1 MRSPTILSE
10 EMTSDVKSMTAAGY
24 RQPNA
29 VLAAA
34 CWISA
39 AGALVFNVLPAF
51 LDSAGTGYALKDQEI
66 GWIGASYGAGYS
78 LITVTSFF
86 WIARF
91 NWRAIVSLAT
101 ALAACSLAASA
112 LAPHYAFLLGAMA
125 AAGLGCGALYTVGT
139 AVVSE
144 NHAPDRAFG
153 VKLAVE
159 TFVGVAMLVVLPS
172 LIADRF
178 GFAGVSMALAGVA
191 GVCGLVALRRIP
203 ARREAGVTET
213 GPASAQS
220 ESAATRSWLPWLGLG
235 GLLVSFG
242 GIAAVWG
249 FLERIA
255 PTFGLSS
262 SLTAQLVLG
271 TLIVNAFSGVAA
283 ALIGDRWGRVLPLAI
298 SMLLAFVGVVVL
310 TFGHDVYAYAAGALL
325 TYGTLSLPLS
335 YQMGLISSAD
345 ATGRVASLIPA
356 ALSLGGAIA
365 PAVAGSLL
373 TGLSYTPLYMLTA
386 VTMLV
391 GLAAF
396 LVLAQRLERSDRFAL
411 QA

>member
-1 MRSPTILSE
+1 MHRLPAVTTVTSTAGANPTSG
-10 EMTSDVKSMTAAGY
+10 GY

-29 VLAAA
+29 VLVAA

-51 LDSAGTGYALKDQEI
+51 LSSAAVRYALSNERI
-66 GWIGASYGAGYS
+66 GWLGSSYGAGYS

-91 NWRAIVSLAT
+91 NWRAIATLGT
-101 ALAACSLAASA
+101 ALAACSLAACA
-112 LAPHYAFLLGAMA
+112 FAPRYGFLLAAVA
-125 AAGLGCGALYTVGT
+125 AAGFGCGALYTVGT
-139 AVVSE
+139 SVVSE

-153 VKLAVE
+153 IKLAVE
-159 TFVGVAMLVVLPS
+159 TFVGVAMLVILPS
-172 LIADRF
+172 LIAGRF
-178 GFAGVSMALAGVA
+178 GFAGVAMAMAGVA
-191 GVCGLVALRRIP
+191 GLCGLLALRRIP
-203 ARREAGVTET
+203 VRRET
-213 GPASAQS
+213 GAAAINTASVPAA
-220 ESAATRSWLPWLGLG
+220 SAATRAGWLPWLGLG

-255 PTFGLSS
+255 PTFNLSTG
-262 SLTAQLVLG
+262 LTAQLILV
-271 TLIVNAFSGVAA
+271 TLIVNAFSGVVA

-298 SMLLAFVGVVVL
+298 SMLLAFVGVVML
-310 TFGHDVYAYAAGALL
+310 TFGHDVYAYVTGALL

-373 TGLSYTPLYMLTA
+373 TGASYTPLYALTA
-386 VTMLV
+386 ATMLA

-396 LVLAQRLERSDRFAL
+396 LVLARRLAHRS
-411 QA
+411 